1 MASCLFI
8 STCGLALGLVNS
20 IPYQE
25 DGTYRLALQEYV
37 LIVGGIP
44 CTRLNT
50 RAGGDDRSFE
60 YSNSILVPLF
70 CLTKTECFLSYERY
84 NKVLRAL
91 PKLLFDAEDGVG
103 GALLV
108 SHGGLD
114 RTSAILNAFRSVWPE
129 IICIPDPVHLQRKIA
144 EGKFAKQFTEGCSSK
159 TRELIEADVL
169 LLRKCPRSAVS
180 QSVFRVKTRA
190 SGLQCGWVCPTD
202 VACATHE
209 AFSCRPC
216 GGRHIRH
223 AGRSP
228 GTLMLS
234 LSSKVSAQSVLK
246 N

>member
-114 RTSAILNAFRSVWPE
+114 MTSAILNAFRGVWP
-129 IICIPDPVHLQRKIA
+129 
-144 EGKFAKQFTEGCSSK
+144 GCLDMS
-159 TRELIEADVL
+159 RAPPPL
-169 LLRKCPRSAVS
+169 SACS
-180 QSVFRVKTRA
+180 
-190 SGLQCGWVCPTD
+190 L
-202 VACATHE
+202 H
-209 AFSCRPC
+209 
-216 GGRHIRH
+216 HMH
-223 AGRSP
+223 ARF
-228 GTLMLS
+228 MWYLS
-234 LSSKVSAQSVLK
+234 WPK
-246 N
+246 